1 MIFIEVTTKT
11 TTFGAE
17 MVSAV
22 YDMFG
27 ASGCVIE
34 DKHDYDD
41 DNVKGEWDYV
51 DEKALADM
59 PDYVLVKAYFG
70 ADESEALQKLEEK
83 IISLKDDTDFDLGAL
98 EVSILK
104 VDDGDW
110 KDEWKKYYKPFE
122 VGEKLFVRPYWEDAE
137 HAARKEIILDP
148 GMAFGNGTHETTF
161 MCMELIERY
170 VKPDMFIYDVGCG
183 TGILAVA
190 AINLGAKKA
199 VAIDR
204 DSVAVDVAR
213 RNIELN
219 KLKDKIT
226 AKTGDLLIGEAKKAN
241 MIIANII
248 ADVIIP
254 FASAANDMLKEGGVF
269 IASGIINERA
279 DETRKAIECAGFTVT
294 QSKNMGEW
302 NAFSAV
308 KND

>member
-1 MIFIEVTTKT
+1 MKFIEVTTKT

-27 ASGCVIE
+27 ASGCVIK
-34 DKHDYDD
+34 DRHDFDD
-41 DNVKGEWDYV
+41 DNLKGEWDYV
-51 DEKALADM
+51 DVNTIAKM
-59 PDYVLVKAYFG
+59 PDYVLVTAYFG
-70 ADESEALQKLEEK
+70 ADEIDTLKKLEEK
-83 IISLKDDTDFDLGAL
+83 IISLKDDTDFDLGTL
-98 EVSILK
+98 EVTMSK

-110 KDEWKKYYKPFE
+110 KDEWKKYYKPFN

-170 VKPDMFIYDVGCG
+170 VKSGSFIYDVGCG

-190 AINLGAKKA
+190 AIKLGAKNA

-204 DSVAVDVAR
+204 DSVAVGVAR
-213 RNIELN
+213 HNIELN
-219 KLKDKIT
+219 NLEGKI
-226 AKTGDLLIGEAKKAN
+226 AARTGDLLIGETKKAD

-254 FASAANDMLKEGGVF
+254 FAAKAHDMLIGGGVF

-308 KND
+308 KK